1 MPKKIQ
7 AQYFKNIVIDHVD
20 HWIILLINY
29 IYYCSKTK
37 LCDLTHEMIKVVLD
51 FVDRRQYVCFNEI
64 VQELVPG
71 VKKIN
76 KVCVCLQ
83 QKLSLHNH

>member
-1 MPKKIQ
+1 
-7 AQYFKNIVIDHVD
+7 
-20 HWIILLINY
+20 
-29 IYYCSKTK
+29 
-37 LCDLTHEMIKVVLD
+37 MIKVVLD

-76 KVCVCLQ
+76 
-83 QKLSLHNH
+83 

>member
-37 LCDLTHEMIKVVLD
+37 LCDLTHDMIKVVLD

-71 VKKIN
+71 VKKN
-76 KVCVCLQ
+76 Q
-83 QKLSLHNH
+83 